1 MEKRKRNRKPGRL
14 KNLIAPLVFFVC
26 FIALWELYV
35 NLSGISPDILP
46 APHAILIKLAGS
58 FQIAFAGAMLYT
70 LQVILAGYATAI
82 PLGLALAAVCSQSKL
97 LTRAI
102 TPVTILLVT
111 IPMLTIVPLLTLF
124 MGIVQKVRIIVVVCQ
139 AIPIICLNS
148 ITGFRSVEQSKM
160 ELFRSLGANR
170 WQIFFKLQ
178 FPNALPQVFTG
189 LKLGCIFSTI
199 AAIGADLTAGNAG
212 LGMKISTYSGLLA
225 TEMAYG
231 GIILVAIIALGLFEI
246 VARIE
251 KHVVVWR
258 K

>member
-1 MEKRKRNRKPGRL
+1 MAKQKRKKKPGQI
-14 KNLIAPLVFFVC
+14 KNIVAPLVFFAC
-26 FIALWELYV
+26 FILLWELYV
-35 NLSGISPDILP
+35 KVSGISPDILP
-46 APHAILIKLAGS
+46 APHAIVVKLVS
-58 FQIAFAGAMLYT
+58 NFSIAFAEPMLYT
-70 LQVILAGYATAI
+70 LQVILIGYAIAI
-82 PLGLALAAVCSQSKL
+82 PLGLALAAVCAQSKL
-97 LTRAI
+97 LTRAV

-148 ITGFRSVEQSKM
+148 IAGFRNVEQAKL

-170 WQIFFKLQ
+170 FQIFFKLQ

-199 AAIGADLTAGNAG
+199 TAIGADLTAGNAG
-212 LGMKISTYSGLLA
+212 LGMKISIYSGLLA

-231 GIILVAIIALGLFEI
+231 GIILVAVIALGLFEI

-251 KHVVVWR
+251 KHVVVW
-258 K
+258 KK